1 MNAKNITQLLLVLP
15 ALLLGLPAAA
25 GDATRF
31 AIEEDQVMLGFT
43 AQLGAHKQLVATA
56 RTLTG
61 AVQLEAGAAQVKLR
75 VPLASIETGSAA
87 TDAALRAALSG
98 DKFPEIELEATA
110 PASTGREATLTFAGT
125 LKLGGAQVP
134 VSVPVKLLRDG
145 RLAFVHAV
153 FPVSLASLGLTH
165 LGVAGAEVGDKVE
178 VTLDARLHT
187 LPDGTQVAAF

>member
-1 MNAKNITQLLLVLP
+1 MNAKTFSTLLLAVP

-31 AIEEDQVMLGFT
+31 AIEEDQVMVGIT

-61 AVQLEAGAAQVKLR
+61 SVQLEQGAAAVKLR
-75 VPLASIETGSAA
+75 LPLASIETGSQVE
-87 TDAALRAALSG
+87 DAALRAALAAE
-98 DKFPEIELEATA
+98 KFPEIELEATA
-110 PASTGREATLTFAGT
+110 PAATGREATLTFSGN
-125 LKLGGAQVP
+125 LKVKDVSVP

-145 RLAFVHAV
+145 RLAFVHAI
-153 FPVSLASLGLTH
+153 FPVSLQALGLAH